1 MEFKV
6 PALGTAWLCPALL
19 PWGSSS
25 LCVPVLEA
33 LWQQCPAGALTCYL
47 LLTPQPP
54 SFGGAR
60 IWERCGYGGGLA
72 VQPRAVGEKR

>member
-33 LWQQCPAGALTCYL
+33 LWQQCPAGALTCCL

-54 SFGGAR
+54 QF
-60 IWERCGYGGGLA
+60 WRCSYL
-72 VQPRAVGEKR
+72 GEMRVWRRPGCAAKSRW